1 MKVYIQSYPDG
12 MPHNHNFASAWYGFQ
27 EMGWETVAFSDY
39 AQIQDSRPED
49 VIVGYVGIVQHR
61 LKDLGHVYPDLDY
74 PEELQA
80 FLGRKIWASTL
91 NAVSCAPETWPVFVK
106 SRLDK
111 AFTGTVVQS
120 PADLVG
126 GGLQGGDLE
135 AWCSEVV
142 DFVSEWRVYV
152 RYGRILDMKRYRGDW
167 RLMPDPAVVE
177 QAVREYAEGPAGYA
191 ADFGVT
197 ADGRTLL
204 IEINDGYALGNYGL
218 QDILY
223 AKLLSARWAELTET
237 EDECDFDRV
246 YR

>member
-126 GGLQGGDLE
+126 GGLQGVTWRPGALKS
-135 AWCSEVV
+135 WTLCRNG
-142 DFVSEWRVYV
+142 VSMS
-152 RYGRILDMKRYRGDW
+152 DM
-167 RLMPDPAVVE
+167 
-177 QAVREYAEGPAGYA
+177 AGSW
-191 ADFGVT
+191 T
-197 ADGRTLL
+197 
-204 IEINDGYALGNYGL
+204 
-218 QDILY
+218 
-223 AKLLSARWAELTET
+223 
-237 EDECDFDRV
+237 
-246 YR
+246 